1 MPRLLVEIKII
12 VKEFD
17 FKTCLT
23 DVQKKF
29 RFIVVLYIRPGFSSS
44 VSFTGST
51 TGLSSTG
58 AGAGA
63 EVGAEPDSRLET
75 LACSSACDFSSSEI

>member
-17 FKTCLT
+17 FKTCS
-23 DVQKKF
+23 KKF
-29 RFIVVLYIRPGFSSS
+29 AFIVVLYIRPGFSSS